1 MRVVLLGCGAS
12 AGVPMLGGPD
22 GAGEWGL
29 CDPIEPRNVRSRSS
43 IVVQGPG
50 GTLLVDTAPELRTQL
65 LACRIPRVD
74 AILWTHAHA
83 DHITGLDDVRVLNR
97 IVDRPLEGFATAAT
111 LAELEARFPYAF
123 RPWKPP
129 GFFRPV
135 IEPHAA
141 EPGTAISAAGMRV
154 QLFTQDHGTVQT
166 LGLRIGRFA
175 YSTDVVELNEAAFEA
190 LAGIDTWV
198 VDCFNRSPHP
208 THAHF
213 DKVLAWAGRV
223 GARRTVLT
231 HLGIE
236 MDWAW
241 MVERLPP
248 GIEPGH
254 DGLVLDVPGG
264 FGARCRRPHEGAV
277 PGV

>member
-29 CDPIEPRNVRSRSS
+29 CDPAEPRNVRTRSS
-43 IVVQGPG
+43 IVVHGPQ

-65 LACRIPRVD
+65 LACRIPRID

-97 IVDRPLEGFATAAT
+97 IVERPLEGFATAAT
-111 LAELEARFPYAF
+111 LTELEARFPYAF

-135 IEPHAA
+135 IEPRAA
-141 EPGTAISAAGMRV
+141 EPGTAITAAGMAV
-154 QLFTQDHGTVQT
+154 QLFMQDHGTVQT
-166 LGLRIGRFA
+166 LGLRIGAFA
-175 YSTDVVELNEAAFEA
+175 YSTDVVGLDDAAFA
-190 LAGIDTWV
+190 VLAGIDTWV
-198 VDCFNRSPHP
+198 VDCFSRSPHP
-208 THAHF
+208 THAHV
-213 DKVLAWAGRV
+213 DKVLAWSDRV

-231 HLGIE
+231 HLGTE

-241 MVERLPP
+241 MVERLPA

-254 DGLVLDVPGG
+254 DGLELTVPGDS
-264 FGARCRRPHEGAV
+264 GARRPLPQEEAAG
-277 PGV
+277 GI